1 MVHCHILWLCYN
13 TTMENNMN
21 FLESFF
27 TISVYNLNLFSFV
40 LGMLWC
46 MMNMNA
52 WGNQKSMWSQIL
64 LYTIGVAL
72 YYYGVS
78 KGWIQ

>member
-1 MVHCHILWLCYN
+1 
-13 TTMENNMN
+13 MN
-21 FLESFF
+21 FLQSFF

-46 MMNMNA
+46 MLNMNSF
-52 WGNQKSMWSQIL
+52 GNQKSMWSQIL

>member
-1 MVHCHILWLCYN
+1 MVHCHIVWPCYN

-46 MMNMNA
+46 MLNMNA

-64 LYTIGVAL
+64 LYTIGVAV
-72 YYYGVS
+72 YYYCKS
-78 KGWIQ
+78 KGLIQ